1 MLANIPATQTVIEI
15 KQPGGP
21 EVLVPATR
29 PVPEPKAG
37 EVLIRIAGAGVNR
50 ADCLQRMGRY
60 PMPPGA
66 PDIPGLECSGT
77 VVKLGDGVTEWKNGD
92 QVCALMI
99 GDGYG
104 EYAAVPAMQC
114 LPVPAGVS
122 LVDAGGLPETF
133 CTVWT
138 NVFERM
144 HLRSGET
151 FLIQGGSSGIGIT
164 SIQLAKAFGCKVLA
178 TAGSDAK
185 CAACRDFGADVAINY
200 RTQDFVAVGKEFT
213 DGRGVDAILD
223 MVGGDYIPREIE
235 LLAREGRLCFVALMA
250 GTKVEADF
258 GAIQRKHLTVTGS
271 TLRSRSVAEK
281 AAIVAALREKVWPLW
296 DAGKLRPF
304 TYRQF
309 PLREAAEAHRSD
321 GEQPAHRQDPAGAL
335 IVAGLVDYAS
345 LTHPTRSPHAVPVGW
360 VSAASPIIRQPALPC
375 FRHPQKPRSG
385 AASSSALPPRQ
396 SARVCRPPR
405 TCR

>member
-15 KQPGGP
+15 SKPGGP
-21 EVLVPATR
+21 EVLVPTTR

-37 EVLIRIAGAGVNR
+37 EVLVRIAAGGVNR

-77 VVKLGDGVTEWKNGD
+77 IVRCGEGVSQWKDGD

-104 EYAAVPAMQC
+104 EYAAVPAAQC
-114 LPVPAGVS
+114 LPVPRGVD

-144 HLRSGET
+144 HLQPGET
-151 FLIQGGSSGIGIT
+151 FLVQGGSSGIGVT
-164 SIQLAKAFGCKVLA
+164 SIQLAKAWGCQVLA
-178 TAGSDAK
+178 TAGSDVK
-185 CAACRDFGADVAINY
+185 CAACREFGADLAINY
-200 RTQDFVAVGKEFT
+200 KTQDFVTVGKEFT
-213 DGRGVDAILD
+213 RGRGVDVILD

-235 LLAREGRLCFVALMA
+235 LLAHEGRLCFVALMR

-258 GAIQRKHLTVTGS
+258 GTIQRKHLTVTGS
-271 TLRSRSVAEK
+271 TLRSRSVAQK
-281 AAIVAALREKVWPLW
+281 ADIITALREKVWPMW
-296 DAGKLRPF
+296 AQGKLRPF
-304 TYRQF
+304 TFRQL
-309 PLREAAEAHRSD
+309 PLREAAAAH
-321 GEQPAHRQDPAGAL
+321 AL
-335 IVAGLVDYAS
+335 MESSEHIGKILLV
-345 LTHPTRSPHAVPVGW
+345 P
-360 VSAASPIIRQPALPC
+360 
-375 FRHPQKPRSG
+375 
-385 AASSSALPPRQ
+385 
-396 SARVCRPPR
+396 
-405 TCR
+405 

>member
-1 MLANIPATQTVIEI
+1 LLPNIPATQTVIEI
-15 KQPGGP
+15 KAPGGP
-21 EVLVPATR
+21 EMLVPATR

-37 EVLIRIAGAGVNR
+37 EVLIRIAGAGINR

-66 PDIPGLECSGT
+66 SDIPGLECSGT
-77 VVKLGDGVTEWKNGD
+77 VVKTGEGVTEWQNGD
-92 QVCALMI
+92 QVCALMV

-104 EYAAVPAMQC
+104 EYAAVPAVQC

-122 LVDAGGLPETF
+122 LIDAGGLPETF

-144 HLRSGET
+144 HLQPGET
-151 FLIQGGSSGIGIT
+151 FLIQGGSSGIGVT
-164 SIQLAKAFGCKVLA
+164 SIQLAKAWGCKVLA
-178 TAGSDAK
+178 TAGSDEK
-185 CAACRDFGADVAINY
+185 CAACREFGADVAINY

-213 DGRGVDAILD
+213 KGRGVDAILD

-271 TLRSRSVAEK
+271 TLRSRSIAEK
-281 AAIVAALREKVWPLW
+281 ASIVAALRQKVWPLW
-296 DAGKLRPF
+296 AAGKLRPF
-304 TYRQF
+304 TYKQF
-309 PLREAAEAHRSD
+309 PLREAAEAHRLMESSQHI
-321 GEQPAHRQDPAGAL
+321 GKIL
-335 IVAGLVDYAS
+335 LVA
-345 LTHPTRSPHAVPVGW
+345 
-360 VSAASPIIRQPALPC
+360 
-375 FRHPQKPRSG
+375 
-385 AASSSALPPRQ
+385 
-396 SARVCRPPR
+396 
-405 TCR
+405 

>member
-1 MLANIPATQTVIEI
+1 
-15 KQPGGP
+15 
-21 EVLVPATR
+21 
-29 PVPEPKAG
+29 
-37 EVLIRIAGAGVNR
+37 
-50 ADCLQRMGRY
+50 
-60 PMPPGA
+60 MPPGA

-77 VVKLGDGVTEWKNGD
+77 VVKLGDGVTEWKTGD

-104 EYAAVPAMQC
+104 EYAAVPAVQC

-144 HLRSGET
+144 HLQPGET
-151 FLIQGGSSGIGIT
+151 FLIQGGTSGIGVT

-185 CAACRDFGADVAINY
+185 CRACLEFGADVAINY

-213 DGRGVDAILD
+213 KGRGVDAILD

-235 LLAREGRLCFVALMA
+235 LLAREGRLCFVALMG

-281 AAIVAALREKVWPLW
+281 AGIVAALRQKVWPMW
-296 DAGKLRPF
+296 DAGKLRAF

-309 PLREAAEAHRSD
+309 PLREAAEAHRLMESSQHI
-321 GEQPAHRQDPAGAL
+321 GKIL
-335 IVAGLVDYAS
+335 LV
-345 LTHPTRSPHAVPVGW
+345 P
-360 VSAASPIIRQPALPC
+360 
-375 FRHPQKPRSG
+375 
-385 AASSSALPPRQ
+385 
-396 SARVCRPPR
+396 
-405 TCR
+405 